1 MRSRIF
7 FRMLF
12 ALVVLSTLIPN
23 GAAAP
28 RSRWR
33 TASGPELK
41 NVIPARAPVMKE
53 NIETEMRSASGVTNG
68 RGKFI
73 AGALMITAGYSA
85 DGKYS
90 HFFVTQ
96 VPIKIGSMELSAS
109 DYVIGY
115 QRVNNDTIRVTFYRA
130 SSGEVVGDVE
140 AHPNKKTSMVRSLW
154 ITAPAAGKGGIQ
166 IGRYIFEYSISA

>member
-1 MRSRIF
+1 MSSYI
-7 FRMLF
+7 LS
-12 ALVVLSTLIPN
+12 AVIILGVVNSTLAPA

-33 TASGPELK
+33 TASVPELK

-68 RGKFI
+68 HGKFI

-90 HFFVTQ
+90 HFFMTQ
-96 VPIKIGSMELSAS
+96 VAIRIGSMELSAS
-109 DYVIGY
+109 EYVIGY

-140 AHPNKKTSMVRSLW
+140 AHPNRKSSLVRSLL
-154 ITAPAAGKGGIQ
+154 ITAPAGGKGGIQ
-166 IGRYIFEYSISA
+166 IGRYVFDYSIVG